1 MDENEKQEEEIV
13 EIDVTETSTNGELKT
28 ENERDLSVFSME
40 ELIQEMHILSANNN
54 ILSVSKKVE
63 EVRTLFYLKLKQHQK
78 EKVERRS
85 IEKTVSTSRKIQPE
99 VEVKISPD
107 VSGEIV
113 ELLVKEGD
121 KVEKGELLVKIK
133 PDIYKSILERSK
145 ASVNTAKAN
154 LAKSKAQ
161 LTESE
166 SNFNRNKRLYN
177 QQAISL
183 SEFEQIEAAYKIAK
197 LNVESSEYAVSSAEA
212 SLNEAEENLDKTS
225 IYAPVDGTISM
236 LNVELGERVVGTA
249 QMSGTELM
257 RLANLN
263 AMEVAVEVNEND
275 IIRVHL
281 GDTSLIEIDAFLGE
295 EFKGIVTE
303 IANSANVSGVSADQ
317 VTNFEVKI
325 RILDNTNFRPGMTAS
340 VEVQT
345 KLVKDVISVPI
356 QAVTTR
362 KDTAKNEDNKKVEC
376 VFLFGNS
383 MANFTIVKT
392 GIQNDKYIEVLEGIA
407 DSDVVIVGPYSLV
420 SKTLKDGM
428 KVESM
433 GSENGEDKKKSG
445 FSVKVSTK

>member
-1 MDENEKQEEEIV
+1 MKEFIVLSVIASVFYFFGKQKQNSKLTKLGIGIFVFAFLLLIGILTGIIKTKDLPKV
-13 EIDVTETSTNGELKT
+13 EI
-28 ENERDLSVFSME
+28 
-40 ELIQEMHILSANNN
+40 
-54 ILSVSKKVE
+54 
-63 EVRTLFYLKLKQHQK
+63 

-85 IEKTVSTSRKIQPE
+85 ITETVLASGKIQPE

-113 ELLVKEGD
+113 ELLIKEGER
-121 KVEKGELLVKIK
+121 VEKGELLLKIK

-161 LTESE
+161 LSESE
-166 SNFNRNKRLYN
+166 ANFNRNKRLYN

-183 SEFEQIEAAYKIAK
+183 SEFEQIEAIYKVAK
-197 LNVESSEYAVSSAEA
+197 LNVESSEYAVSSSVA

-236 LNVELGERVVGTA
+236 LNVELGERVVGTG

-257 RLANLN
+257 RLANLK

-281 GDTSLIEIDAFLGE
+281 GDTSLIEADAFLGE

-345 KLVKDVISVPI
+345 KLVKDVISIPI

-362 KDTAKNEDNKKVEC
+362 KDTAKNENNKKVEC

-383 MANFTIVKT
+383 IANFTVVKT
-392 GIQNDKYIEVLEGIA
+392 GIQDDKYIEVLEGIT
-407 DSDVVIVGPYSLV
+407 DSDMVIVAPYSLI

-428 KVESM
+428 KVEKY
-433 GSENGEDKKKSG
+433 EK
-445 FSVKVSTK
+445 

>member
-1 MDENEKQEEEIV
+1 MKIFILLTIIATIFYFFGKKKQHAKLKKLGVGIFILAV
-13 EIDVTETSTNGELKT
+13 LLLVGILTGIIKTETAL
-28 ENERDLSVFSME
+28 M
-40 ELIQEMHILSANNN
+40 
-54 ILSVSKKVE
+54 VE
-63 EVRTLFYLKLKQHQK
+63 T
-78 EKVERRS
+78 EKVEKRT
-85 IEKTVSTSRKIQPE
+85 ITETVSASGKIQPE

-113 ELLVKEGD
+113 ALLVKEGD
-121 KVEKGELLVKIK
+121 RVEKGDLLIKIK

-145 ASVNTAKAN
+145 ASLNTAKAN

-166 SNFNRNKRLYN
+166 SKFNRNKHLYN
-177 QQAISL
+177 EGAISL
-183 SEFEQIEAAYKIAK
+183 SEFEQIEATYKVAA
-197 LNVESSEYAVSSAEA
+197 LNVESSQYAVTSAEA

-225 IYAPVDGTISM
+225 IYAPVAGTISL
-236 LNVELGERVVGTA
+236 LNVELGERVVGTG
-249 QMSGTELM
+249 QMSGTELL
-257 RLANLN
+257 RLADLS

-275 IIRVHL
+275 IVRVNL
-281 GDTSLIEIDAFLGE
+281 NDTSIIEVDAFLGE

-362 KDTAKNEDNKKVEC
+362 KDTAADSDNKKVEC
-376 VFLFGNS
+376 VFKYEDNK
-383 MANFTIVKT
+383 AKFTIVKT
-392 GIQNDKYIEVLEGIA
+392 GIQNDKFIQVLQGLS
-407 DSDVVIVGPYSLV
+407 DSDVVIKGPYSLV
-420 SKTLKDGM
+420 SKTLKNDTE
-428 KVESM
+428 VESTT
-433 GSENGEDKKKSG
+433 NEDDSKKSG
-445 FSVKVSTK
+445 ISVKVSTK

>member
-1 MDENEKQEEEIV
+1 MKIFIVLSIVASIFYFFGKKKQNTKLKKLGIGIFV
-13 EIDVTETSTNGELKT
+13 LAFIMLIGTLTGVVKT
-28 ENERDLSVFSME
+28 EEV
-40 ELIQEMHILSANNN
+40 QQ
-54 ILSVSKKVE
+54 VE
-63 EVRTLFYLKLKQHQK
+63 T
-78 EKVERRS
+78 EKVKRRS
-85 IEKTVSTSRKIQPE
+85 ITETVSASGKIQPE

-121 KVEKGELLVKIK
+121 RVNKGDLLLKIK
-133 PDIYKSILERSK
+133 PDIYKLILERNK

-161 LTESE
+161 LAESKAR
-166 SNFNRNKRLYN
+166 FNRNKRLYN
-177 QQAISL
+177 QEAISL
-183 SEFEQIEAAYKIAK
+183 SEFEQIEATYKVAN

-225 IYAPVDGTISM
+225 IYAPVDGTISR
-236 LNVELGERVVGTA
+236 LNIELGERVVGTG
-249 QMSGTELM
+249 QMSGTELL
-257 RLANLN
+257 RLADLS

-275 IIRVHL
+275 IVRVHL
-281 GDTSLIEIDAFLGE
+281 GDTSLIEVDAFLGE

-345 KLVKDVISVPI
+345 KLVQDVISVPI

-362 KDTAKNEDNKKVEC
+362 KDTAEKSGNKKVEC
-376 VFLFGNS
+376 IFRFENEI
-383 MANFTIVKT
+383 ANFTIVKT
-392 GIQNDKYIEVLEGIA
+392 GIQNDMYIQILEGIS

-420 SKTLKDGM
+420 SKTLKDGT
-428 KVESM
+428 KVES
-433 GSENGEDKKKSG
+433 KKSG
-445 FSVKVSTK
+445 NDGEKRKSGFGVKVSTE

>member
-1 MDENEKQEEEIV
+1 MKEFIVLSVIASFLYFFGKKKQNSKLTKLGIGIFV
-13 EIDVTETSTNGELKT
+13 LAFIILIGILTGIIKT
-28 ENERDLSVFSME
+28 EDLPE
-40 ELIQEMHILSANNN
+40 
-54 ILSVSKKVE
+54 VE
-63 EVRTLFYLKLKQHQK
+63 T

-85 IEKTVSTSRKIQPE
+85 ITEIVSASGKIQPE

-113 ELLVKEGD
+113 ELLIKEGD
-121 KVEKGELLVKIK
+121 RVKKAELLLKIK

-161 LTESE
+161 LNESE
-166 SNFNRNKRLYN
+166 ANFNRNKRLYN

-183 SEFEQIEAAYKIAK
+183 SEFEQIEAIYKVAK
-197 LNVESSEYAVSSAEA
+197 LNVESSEYAVSSSEA

-236 LNVELGERVVGTA
+236 LNVELGERVVGTG

-281 GDTSLIEIDAFLGE
+281 GDTSLIEADAFLGE

-340 VEVQT
+340 VEVKT
-345 KLVKDVISVPI
+345 KLVKDVISIPI

-362 KDTAKNEDNKKVEC
+362 KDTAKNENNKKVEC

-392 GIQNDKYIEVLEGIA
+392 GIQDDKYIEVLEGIT
-407 DSDVVIVGPYSLV
+407 DSAMVIVAPYSLI

-428 KVESM
+428 KVEKY
-433 GSENGEDKKKSG
+433 EK
-445 FSVKVSTK
+445 

>member
-1 MDENEKQEEEIV
+1 MKEFI
-13 EIDVTETSTNGELKT
+13 
-28 ENERDLSVFSME
+28 
-40 ELIQEMHILSANNN
+40 
-54 ILSVSKKVE
+54 ILSVIASLFYFFGKKKKNSKLTKLGIGILVFAFIILIGILTGIIKTEDLPKVE
-63 EVRTLFYLKLKQHQK
+63 MK
-78 EKVERRS
+78 KVERRS
-85 IEKTVSTSRKIQPE
+85 ITETVSASGKIQPE

-113 ELLVKEGD
+113 ELLIKEGER
-121 KVEKGELLVKIK
+121 VEKGELLLKIK

-161 LTESE
+161 LNESE
-166 SNFNRNKRLYN
+166 ANFNRNKRLYN

-183 SEFEQIEAAYKIAK
+183 SEFEQIEAVYKVAK
-197 LNVESSEYAVSSAEA
+197 LNVESSEYAVSSSEA

-236 LNVELGERVVGTA
+236 LNVELGERVVGTG
-249 QMSGTELM
+249 QMSGTELR
-257 RLANLN
+257 RLANLK

-281 GDTSLIEIDAFLGE
+281 GDTSLIEADAFLGE

-345 KLVKDVISVPI
+345 KLVKDVISIPL

-362 KDTAKNEDNKKVEC
+362 KDTVKNENNKKVEC
-376 VFLFGNS
+376 VFLFGNN

-392 GIQNDKYIEVLEGIA
+392 GIQDDKYIEVLEGIT
-407 DSDVVIVGPYSLV
+407 DSDMVIIAPYSLI
-420 SKTLKDGM
+420 SRTLKDGM
-428 KVESM
+428 KVESIKNKN
-433 GSENGEDKKKSG
+433 GKENKRSG
-445 FSVKVSTK
+445 FSVKVSK

>member
-1 MDENEKQEEEIV
+1 MKEFI
-13 EIDVTETSTNGELKT
+13 
-28 ENERDLSVFSME
+28 
-40 ELIQEMHILSANNN
+40 
-54 ILSVSKKVE
+54 ILSVIASFFYFFGKKKKNSKLKKLGIGIFVLAFIMLTGTLTGIIKTEDLLKVE
-63 EVRTLFYLKLKQHQK
+63 T

-85 IEKTVSTSRKIQPE
+85 ITEIVSASGKIQPE

-113 ELLVKEGD
+113 ELLIKEGD
-121 KVEKGELLVKIK
+121 RVEKGELLLKIK
-133 PDIYKSILERSK
+133 PDIYKSILERNK

-161 LTESE
+161 LNESE
-166 SNFNRNKRLYN
+166 ANFNRNKRLYN
-177 QQAISL
+177 QQVISS
-183 SEFEQIEAAYKIAK
+183 SEFEQIEAIYKVAK
-197 LNVESSEYAVSSAEA
+197 LNVESSEYAVSSSEA
-212 SLNEAEENLDKTS
+212 SLNEAEENLNKTS

-236 LNVELGERVVGTA
+236 LNVELGERVVGTG

-281 GDTSLIEIDAFLGE
+281 GDTSLIEADAFLGE

-345 KLVKDVISVPI
+345 KLVKDVISIPI

-362 KDTAKNEDNKKVEC
+362 KDTAKNENNKKVEC
-376 VFLFGNS
+376 VFLFRNN

-392 GIQNDKYIEVLEGIA
+392 GIQDDKYIEVLEGIT
-407 DSDVVIVGPYSLV
+407 DSDMVIFEPYSLI

-428 KVESM
+428 KVETMKSK
-433 GSENGEDKKKSG
+433 NGKEKKRSG
-445 FSVKVSTK
+445 FSVKVSK

>member
-1 MDENEKQEEEIV
+1 MKIFIVLSVIASVFYFFGKKKQNSKLKKLGIGIFV
-13 EIDVTETSTNGELKT
+13 LAFIMLIGTLTGIIKT
-28 ENERDLSVFSME
+28 EDL
-40 ELIQEMHILSANNN
+40 L
-54 ILSVSKKVE
+54 KVE
-63 EVRTLFYLKLKQHQK
+63 T

-85 IEKTVSTSRKIQPE
+85 ITETVSASGKIQPE

-121 KVEKGELLVKIK
+121 RVEKGALLVKIK

-166 SNFNRNKRLYN
+166 ANFNRNKRLYN

-236 LNVELGERVVGTA
+236 LNVELGERVVGTG

-281 GDTSLIEIDAFLGE
+281 GDTSLIEVDAFLGE
-295 EFKGIVTE
+295 EFKGTVTE

-376 VFLFGNS
+376 VFLFRNS

>member
-1 MDENEKQEEEIV
+1 MKIFIVLSIVASIFYFFGKKKQNTKLKKLGVGIFILAV
-13 EIDVTETSTNGELKT
+13 IMLIGILTGIIKT
-28 ENERDLSVFSME
+28 EEV
-40 ELIQEMHILSANNN
+40 QQ
-54 ILSVSKKVE
+54 VE
-63 EVRTLFYLKLKQHQK
+63 T
-78 EKVERRS
+78 EKVKRRS
-85 IEKTVSTSRKIQPE
+85 ITETVSASGKIQPE

-113 ELLVKEGD
+113 ELLVKEGNR
-121 KVEKGELLVKIK
+121 VNKGDLLLKIK
-133 PDIYKSILERSK
+133 PDIYKLILERNK

-161 LTESE
+161 LAESKAR
-166 SNFNRNKRLYN
+166 FNRNKRLYN
-177 QQAISL
+177 QEAISL
-183 SEFEQIEAAYKIAK
+183 SEFEQIEATYKVAN

-225 IYAPVDGTISM
+225 IYAPVDGTISR
-236 LNVELGERVVGTA
+236 LNIELGERVVGTG

-257 RLANLN
+257 RLADLS

-275 IIRVHL
+275 IVRVHL
-281 GDTSLIEIDAFLGE
+281 GDTSLIEVDAFLGE

-345 KLVKDVISVPI
+345 KLVQDVISVPI

-362 KDTAKNEDNKKVEC
+362 KDTAEKSGNKKVEC
-376 VFLFGNS
+376 IFRFENEI
-383 MANFTIVKT
+383 ANFTIVKT
-392 GIQNDKYIEVLEGIA
+392 GIQNDMYIQILEGIS

-420 SKTLKDGM
+420 SKTLKDGT
-428 KVESM
+428 KVES
-433 GSENGEDKKKSG
+433 KKSG
-445 FSVKVSTK
+445 NDGEKRKSGFGVKVSTE

>member
-1 MDENEKQEEEIV
+1 MKIFIVLSVIASVFYFFGKKKQNSKLKKLGIGIFV
-13 EIDVTETSTNGELKT
+13 LAFIMLIGTLTGIIKT
-28 ENERDLSVFSME
+28 EDL
-40 ELIQEMHILSANNN
+40 L
-54 ILSVSKKVE
+54 KVE
-63 EVRTLFYLKLKQHQK
+63 T

-85 IEKTVSTSRKIQPE
+85 ITETVSASGKIQPE

-121 KVEKGELLVKIK
+121 RVEKGELLVKIK

-154 LAKSKAQ
+154 LSKSKAQ

-166 SNFNRNKRLYN
+166 ANFNRNKRLYN

-236 LNVELGERVVGTA
+236 LNVELGERVVGTG

-281 GDTSLIEIDAFLGE
+281 GDTSLIEVDAFLGE
-295 EFKGIVTE
+295 EFKGTVTE

-407 DSDVVIVGPYSLV
+407 DSDEVIVRPYSLI

-433 GSENGEDKKKSG
+433 G
-445 FSVKVSTK
+445 KVSTK

>member
-1 MDENEKQEEEIV
+1 MKEFI
-13 EIDVTETSTNGELKT
+13 
-28 ENERDLSVFSME
+28 
-40 ELIQEMHILSANNN
+40 
-54 ILSVSKKVE
+54 ILSVIASLFYFFGKKKKNSKLTKLGIGILVFAFIILIGILTGIIKTEDLPKVE
-63 EVRTLFYLKLKQHQK
+63 MK
-78 EKVERRS
+78 KVERRS
-85 IEKTVSTSRKIQPE
+85 ITETVSASGKIQPE

-113 ELLVKEGD
+113 ELLIKEGER
-121 KVEKGELLVKIK
+121 VEKGELLLKIK

-161 LTESE
+161 LNESE
-166 SNFNRNKRLYN
+166 ANFNRNKRLYN

-183 SEFEQIEAAYKIAK
+183 SEFEQIEAVYKVAK
-197 LNVESSEYAVSSAEA
+197 LNVESSEYAVSSSEA

-236 LNVELGERVVGTA
+236 LNVELGERVVGTG

-257 RLANLN
+257 RLANLK

-281 GDTSLIEIDAFLGE
+281 GDTSLIEADAFLGE

-345 KLVKDVISVPI
+345 KLVKDVISIPI

-362 KDTAKNEDNKKVEC
+362 KDTAKNENNKKVEC
-376 VFLFGNS
+376 VFLFGNN

-392 GIQNDKYIEVLEGIA
+392 GIQDDKYIEVFEGIT
-407 DSDVVIVGPYSLV
+407 DSDMVIVAPYSLI

-433 GSENGEDKKKSG
+433 KNKNGKENKRSG
-445 FSVKVSTK
+445 FSVKVSK

>member
-1 MDENEKQEEEIV
+1 MKEFIVLSVIASFFYFFGKQKQNSKLTKLGIGIFVFAFLLLIGILTGIIKTKDLPKV
-13 EIDVTETSTNGELKT
+13 EI
-28 ENERDLSVFSME
+28 
-40 ELIQEMHILSANNN
+40 
-54 ILSVSKKVE
+54 
-63 EVRTLFYLKLKQHQK
+63 

-85 IEKTVSTSRKIQPE
+85 ITETVLASGKIQPE

-113 ELLVKEGD
+113 ELLIKEGER
-121 KVEKGELLVKIK
+121 VEKGELLLKIK

-161 LTESE
+161 LSESE
-166 SNFNRNKRLYN
+166 ANFNRNKRLYN

-183 SEFEQIEAAYKIAK
+183 SEFEQIEAIYKVAK
-197 LNVESSEYAVSSAEA
+197 LNVESSEYAVSSSVA

-236 LNVELGERVVGTA
+236 LNVELGERVVGTG

-257 RLANLN
+257 RLANLK

-281 GDTSLIEIDAFLGE
+281 GDTSLIEADAFLGE

-345 KLVKDVISVPI
+345 KLVKDVISIPI

-362 KDTAKNEDNKKVEC
+362 KDTAKNENNKKVEC

-383 MANFTIVKT
+383 IANFTVVKT
-392 GIQNDKYIEVLEGIA
+392 GIQDDKYIEVLEGIT
-407 DSDVVIVGPYSLV
+407 DSDMVIVAPYSLI

-433 GSENGEDKKKSG
+433 KTKNGKEKKRSG
-445 FSVKVSTK
+445 FSVKVSK